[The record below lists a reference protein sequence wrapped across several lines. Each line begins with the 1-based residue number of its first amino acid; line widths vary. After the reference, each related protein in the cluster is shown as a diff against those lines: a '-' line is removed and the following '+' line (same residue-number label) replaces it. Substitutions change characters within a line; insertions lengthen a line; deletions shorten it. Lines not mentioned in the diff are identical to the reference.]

1 MKEPRGDKLQE
12 LLKRLG
18 QAVHRSVVDSDEVQ
32 ACLRELH
39 DDGWDAV
46 MLLEAS
52 VACRPD
58 GAVVSEDASMHVHAD
73 PSPERVTYRI
83 NLQDAMW
90 LASLGISPTRHRSVS
105 PAPSRPEQPSR
116 QDDEPGR

>member
-1 MKEPRGDKLQE
+1 
-12 LLKRLG
+12 
-18 QAVHRSVVDSDEVQ
+18 
-32 ACLRELH
+32 
-39 DDGWDAV
+39 
-46 MLLEAS
+46 
-52 VACRPD
+52 VACRAD

-116 QDDEPGR
+116 QDDEPRR